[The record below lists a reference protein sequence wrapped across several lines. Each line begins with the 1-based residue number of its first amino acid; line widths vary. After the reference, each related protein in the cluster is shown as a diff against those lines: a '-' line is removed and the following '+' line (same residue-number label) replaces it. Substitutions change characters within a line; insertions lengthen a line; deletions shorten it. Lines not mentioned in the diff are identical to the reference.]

1 MLALPN
7 LQENS
12 QHTILI
18 VLCGCRY
25 SSTKSVVFGFLAT
38 FFPIFDVP
46 VFWPILLLYFCVLF
60 FITMKRQIKHMIK
73 HRYIPFDLGKKV
85 SRPSHCFQC
94 TVHWRGLIKVH
105 VPPRS
110 TRAARRRPK
119 MQSSCTM
126 GCSQA

>member
-1 MLALPN
+1 MI
-7 LQENS
+7 
-12 QHTILI
+12 HI

-25 SSTKSVVFGFLAT
+25 SSTKSVVFGFFAT

-85 SRPSHCFQC
+85 SGPSRCFQC
-94 TVHWRGLIKVH
+94 MVPWRGLIFFSCVFQKYKGSKA
-105 VPPRS
+105 PPKD
-110 TRAARRRPK
+110 AK
-119 MQSSCTM
+119 
-126 GCSQA
+126 